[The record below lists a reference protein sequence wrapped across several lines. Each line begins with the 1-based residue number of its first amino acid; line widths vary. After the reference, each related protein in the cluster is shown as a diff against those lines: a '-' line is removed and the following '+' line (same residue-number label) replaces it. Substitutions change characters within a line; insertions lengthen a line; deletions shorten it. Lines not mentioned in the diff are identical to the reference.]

1 MFEVRMPQKGLTE
14 TSAYLSKWYVAPGDK
29 VKTGDYL
36 FAMETSKSVFD
47 VESEADGT
55 VIAVL
60 YPEGDEVDVEA
71 VVCVIGNDG
80 ETYDAAA
87 EMPSSEEKAGN
98 IPEAEVVPAEKETV
112 RKEEKPVRKEGER
125 IAISPRA
132 KAKAEEL
139 GFDYKDVIPTGPEGR
154 IIEED
159 ILKAFE
165 EKKAEPVRETAEL
178 SVQSS
183 AVPAAPFFGEAAASS
198 FGEAAAPSFAG
209 TAALAPDAAAFPA
222 YSVETK
228 IFTFDTGS
236 IGEYENILA
245 QFPQEGRSL
254 KTKNDMILYAVS
266 KTAAQHPEMMRGLP
280 VFFAGSGAPYFVP
293 ALDPAAGWSLG
304 VGSPKR
310 ELTDAPDGSVR
321 EIRSVS
327 LAFVYSTALFDRD
340 AVDSIAKELVNA
352 LEHFPAFLAT
362 RA

>member
-14 TSAYLSKWYVAPGDK
+14 TSAYLSKWYVAKGDK

-47 VESEADGT
+47 VESETDGT

-71 VVCVIGNDG
+71 VVCVIGNEG
-80 ETYDAAA
+80 ETYEAVPSAAA
-87 EMPSSEEKAGN
+87 AA
-98 IPEAEVVPAEKETV
+98 PEPVKTEPPAEKE
-112 RKEEKPVRKEGER
+112 KKAAEPAAKPESVPAADTMSRKEGER

-139 GFDYKDVIPTGPEGR
+139 GFDYSDVSPTGPEGR

-159 ILKAFE
+159 VLRAYEAWKAGE
-165 EKKAEPVRETAEL
+165 GQKPEAV
-178 SVQSS
+178 SS
-183 AVPAAPFFGEAAASS
+183 APAMPAV
-198 FGEAAAPSFAG
+198 SFAPAMS
-209 TAALAPDAAAFPA
+209 AALAPDAAAFPA

-228 IFTFDTGS
+228 IFTFDAGS
-236 IGEYENILA
+236 ISDYEKVLA
-245 QFPQEGRSL
+245 QFPQEGRAINSR
-254 KTKNDMILYAVS
+254 NDMILYAVS

-293 ALDPAAGWSLG
+293 ALDPSAGWSLG

-310 ELTDAPDGSVR
+310 ELADAPDGTSR

-327 LAFVYSTALFDRD
+327 LAFVYSTALFERD
-340 AVDSIAKELVNA
+340 AVDSIAEELINA

>member
-71 VVCVIGNDG
+71 VVCVIGKEG
-80 ETYDAAA
+80 ETYDGAPAPAAKEEPAPAAPAPVKQEAAA
-87 EMPSSEEKAGN
+87 EKSA
-98 IPEAEVVPAEKETV
+98 EAPAAPPAVKESAPAEAA
-112 RKEEKPVRKEGER
+112 PVRAEGER

-139 GFDYKDVIPTGPEGR
+139 GFDYSSVVPTGPEGR

-159 ILKAFE
+159 ILRAYE
-165 EKKAEPVRETAEL
+165 EAKKAEAEKP
-178 SVQSS
+178 
-183 AVPAAPFFGEAAASS
+183 AEAAPVSAFAPMPVAA
-198 FGEAAAPSFAG
+198 
-209 TAALAPDAAAFPA
+209 TAALAPEAAAFPA

-228 IFTFDTGS
+228 IFTFDAGS
-236 IGEYENILA
+236 LYDYEKVLLS
-245 QFPQEGRSL
+245 FPQEGRAINSR
-254 KTKNDMILYAVS
+254 NDMILYAVS

-280 VFFAGSGAPYFVP
+280 VFFAGSGAPYYVP

-304 VGSPKR
+304 VGAPKR
-310 ELTDAPDGSVR
+310 ELADAPDGSSK
-321 EIRSVS
+321 EIRTVS
-327 LAFVYSTALFDRD
+327 LAFVYSTALFERD
-340 AVDSIAKELVNA
+340 AVDSIAEELINA
-352 LEHFPAFLAT
+352 LEHFPAFLAM

>member
-14 TSAYLSKWYVAPGDK
+14 TSAYLSKWYVAVGDQ

-71 VVCVIGNDG
+71 VVCVIGKEG
-80 ETYDAAA
+80 ETYEGASAAPA
-87 EMPSSEEKAGN
+87 PKEEA
-98 IPEAEVVPAEKETV
+98 PAAPAPAEKTAPAEIPTAEEAKPASTEKETASA
-112 RKEEKPVRKEGER
+112 RAEGER

-139 GFDYKDVIPTGPEGR
+139 GFDYTNVVPTGPEGR

-159 ILKAFE
+159 VLRAYEEAKNAPAEEAAAKAPAAF
-165 EKKAEPVRETAEL
+165 AAA
-178 SVQSS
+178 
-183 AVPAAPFFGEAAASS
+183 AVPALQG
-198 FGEAAAPSFAG
+198 
-209 TAALAPDAAAFPA
+209 AALAPDAAAFPA

-228 IFTFDTGS
+228 IFTFDAGS
-236 IGEYENILA
+236 LYEYEAVLA
-245 QFPQEGRSL
+245 GFPQEGRALNS
-254 KTKNDMILYAVS
+254 KNNMILYAVS

-280 VFFAGSGAPYFVP
+280 VFFAGSGAPYYVP

-310 ELTDAPDGSVR
+310 ELADAADGSSK
-321 EIRSVS
+321 EIRSIS
-327 LAFVYSTALFDRD
+327 LAFVYSTALFERD
-340 AVDSIAKELVNA
+340 AVDQIAEELINA
-352 LEHFPAFLAT
+352 LEHFPAFLAM